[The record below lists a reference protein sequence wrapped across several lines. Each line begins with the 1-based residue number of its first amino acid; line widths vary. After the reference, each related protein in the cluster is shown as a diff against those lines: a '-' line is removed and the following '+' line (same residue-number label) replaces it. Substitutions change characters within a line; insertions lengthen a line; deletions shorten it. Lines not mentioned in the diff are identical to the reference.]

1 MLISLFLIAK
11 SQWINIILKVCGRKE
26 VGGKRQNI
34 NLINAYGRKI
44 EMSEK

>member
-1 MLISLFLIAK
+1 MLISLFLTAK
-11 SQWINIILKVCGRKE
+11 SQWINIIFKVCGRKE
-26 VGGKRQNI
+26 VGSRRENI

>member
-1 MLISLFLIAK
+1 MNKYNF
-11 SQWINIILKVCGRKE
+11 KVCGRKE
-26 VGGKRQNI
+26 VGSRRENI